1 MSGRVDRYARDVAT
15 KRYLFTP
22 GPTPVPPE
30 VLAAIGAP
38 VVHHRSPD
46 FLPVYERVLER
57 LREVCRT
64 GNDVLLFGS
73 SGTGAFESAV
83 SNLVS
88 PGGPHLV
95 VSAGSFGER
104 WVAMTTAFGAD
115 VDVLRYAWGET
126 PEADDLRA
134 RLSERGAKAVWLVH
148 SETSTGVV
156 ADVRALA
163 SAASEAGA
171 LVVVDA
177 VSSLGAVPCETDA
190 WGLDVV
196 VSGSQKALMSPPG
209 LGLAAV
215 SEAALAASGSSPRF
229 YFDWERTRKAQETLD
244 APFTLPVS
252 LVAGLDVALRLLLD
266 EGLEAAFD
274 RHLRLGRAARAGVKA
289 LGLELFSPDDDR
301 SAVVTAVRAPA
312 GIDSGDVIRS
322 LRDRFGITIANGQG
336 ELKGKIVRL
345 GHIGWFDVFDITTQ
359 VAAVEL
365 VLADL
370 GAEVERGLA
379 VTAALEAFEAPE
391 PSRA

>member
-1 MSGRVDRYARDVAT
+1 VR

-46 FLPVYERVLER
+46 FLPVYERVLDR
-57 LREVCRT
+57 LHEVCRT
-64 GNDVLLFGS
+64 ENDVLLFGA

-83 SNLVS
+83 ANLVS
-88 PGGPHLV
+88 PGEPHLV

-115 VDVLRYAWGET
+115 VEVLRYGWGET
-126 PEADDLRA
+126 ADADDLRV
-134 RLSERGAKAVWLVH
+134 RLREREAKAVWIVQ

-156 ADVRALA
+156 ADVRSLA
-163 SAASEAGA
+163 AAAKEAGS

-196 VSGSQKALMSPPG
+196 VSGSQKALMTPPG

-215 SEAALAASGSSPRF
+215 SEAAFDRVGSSPRF
-229 YFDWERTRKAQETLD
+229 YFDWERTRKAQRTLD

-252 LVAGLDVALRLLLD
+252 LVGGLDVALGLLLE
-266 EGLEAAFD
+266 EGLDASFD
-274 RHLRLGRAARAGVKA
+274 RHVRLGRATRAGVKA
-289 LGLELFSPDDDR
+289 LGLELFSPDEDR
-301 SAVVTAVRAPA
+301 SAVVTAVRAP
-312 GIDSGDVIRS
+312 SGVDGTDVVKA

-336 ELKGKIVRL
+336 ELKGKIFRL

-359 VAAVEL
+359 IAAVEL

-370 GAEVERGLA
+370 GADVERGVA
-379 VTAALEAFEAPE
+379 VTAAVEAFEAPE

>member
-1 MSGRVDRYARDVAT
+1 VR

-46 FLPVYERVLER
+46 FLPVYERVLDR
-57 LREVCRT
+57 LHEVCRT
-64 GNDVLLFGS
+64 ENDVLLFGA

-83 SNLVS
+83 ANLVS
-88 PGGPHLV
+88 PGEPHLV

-126 PEADDLRA
+126 ADADDLRA
-134 RLSERGAKAVWLVH
+134 RLREREAKAVWIVQ

-156 ADVRALA
+156 ADVRSLA
-163 SAASEAGA
+163 AAAKEAGS

-177 VSSLGAVPCETDA
+177 VSSLGAVPCEKDA

-196 VSGSQKALMSPPG
+196 VSGSQKALMTPPG

-215 SEAALAASGSSPRF
+215 SEAAFDGVGSSPRF
-229 YFDWERTRKAQETLD
+229 YFDWERTRKAQRTLD

-252 LVAGLDVALRLLLD
+252 LVGGLDVALGLLLE
-266 EGLEAAFD
+266 EGLDASFD
-274 RHLRLGRAARAGVKA
+274 RHVRLGRATRAGVKA
-289 LGLELFSPDDDR
+289 LGLELFSPDEDR
-301 SAVVTAVRAPA
+301 SAVVTAVRAP
-312 GIDSGDVIRS
+312 SGVDGTDVVKA

-336 ELKGKIVRL
+336 ELKGKIFRL

-359 VAAVEL
+359 IAAVEL

-370 GAEVERGLA
+370 GADVERGVA
-379 VTAALEAFEAPE
+379 VTAAVEAFEAPE